1 MVTSWFPRDSEEKP
15 SGVVLVVHGLN
26 LNPIRM
32 KGIVSVLNSINLE
45 VLLLSLRGHGEN
57 FDKTS
62 GECEEKARLNSF
74 RKVTYQQWKSEIE
87 EAYQQMIAK
96 ANKHNCPKYFVGYSL
111 GGLMGCNLM
120 VSLKSHGFNK
130 MILFAPA
137 ITTHRI
143 RVPFFK
149 LLYLFPGLV
158 VPSLSPTNY
167 RANRGTPIAGYV
179 SLLEGLQN
187 YKAKLNDALNI
198 PTIIFIDKKDEL
210 VSYQKLVSQIKNHRL
225 KQWTVHKLVRHPRQL
240 KYPFHHLIIDENS
253 AGKKDWSIIRNKM
266 IAHLS

>member
-1 MVTSWFPRDSEEKP
+1 MITSWFPQDSGKKP

-26 LNPIRM
+26 LNPTRM

-45 VLLLSLRGHGEN
+45 VILLSLKGHGDN
-57 FDKTS
+57 FDKTF
-62 GECEEKARLNSF
+62 GESDEKARLNSF

-87 EAYQQMIAK
+87 EAYQRVNDR
-96 ANKHNCPKYFVGYSL
+96 ANELISPKYFVGYSL
-111 GGLMGCNLM
+111 GGLMGCDLM
-120 VSLKSHGFNK
+120 VSLKNHGFDK

-137 ITTHRI
+137 INTHRI
-143 RVPFFK
+143 RVPFLK
-149 LLYLFPGLV
+149 LLYFFPSLV
-158 VPSLSPTNY
+158 IPSLSPSNY

-179 SLLEGLQN
+179 SLLEALQN
-187 YKAKLNDALNI
+187 LKTKFNGALNI
-198 PTIIFIDKKDEL
+198 PTVIFIDKKDEL
-210 VSYQKLVSQIKNHRL
+210 VSYQKLISQIKNHQL
-225 KQWTVHKLVRHPRQL
+225 KHWTVHKIIRHPGQL